1 MSRASLKRA
10 DDGRLT
16 LEGELS
22 FTTVKRLLG
31 EAQRLFEQVEDI
43 RIDLRGISRSD
54 SAGLALLV
62 EWMRGAQRLD
72 KPIQF
77 LNIPPQML
85 AIARVSGL
93 DQVLPLS
100 RG

>member
-1 MSRASLKRA
+1 MSRAAIRRVG
-10 DDGRLT
+10 DGRLA
-16 LEGELS
+16 LEGELN
-22 FTTVKRLLG
+22 FATVTRLLG
-31 EAQRLFEQVEDI
+31 EAQRLFEQSEEI
-43 RIDLRGISRSD
+43 HIDLQAISRSD

-62 EWMRGAQRLD
+62 EWMRNAQQLG

-85 AIARVSGL
+85 AIARVSSL
-93 DQVLPLS
+93 DQVLPFS